1 MCGVSGF
8 AKEEKEN
15 DKSAEIGFTNSLPI
29 NQFMEKR
36 SYHPLPIFLRFED
49 QDGLIRRR
57 LCAHVIACEL
67 SCLYTKSLQFYTSI
81 VVVGNE
87 VFYDW
92 FFAADQAGAT
102 TIRERVTNHTYNS
115 KGEYTV
121 NVTARNG
128 ISSKVMNV
136 TTNKCIYT
144 ERKASAK

>member
-1 MCGVSGF
+1 MHVSF
-8 AKEEKEN
+8 
-15 DKSAEIGFTNSLPI
+15 P
-29 NQFMEKR
+29 
-36 SYHPLPIFLRFED
+36 
-49 QDGLIRRR
+49 
-57 LCAHVIACEL
+57 V
-67 SCLYTKSLQFYTSI
+67 YTPNHFSFITSI

-102 TIRERVTNHTYNS
+102 TIRERVTNHTYNR